1 MLAAMPLPPTTT
13 PPGDETPVRGRDDAC
28 PGALRLHPA
37 DDGSLARIRVPGG
50 LLTAR
55 QAEALGRVS
64 EELGDGRL
72 DITSR
77 GNAQVRG
84 LAAGCGAELAARLRT
99 AGLLPSDRHDRV
111 RNIVASPLSGLDGR
125 GHADV
130 VAWVR
135 ELDAALCDDTPTG
148 PAGRGELSALSGLS
162 GRFLFALDD
171 GRGDVTALGADVT
184 LIATADGGAVLRC
197 GGPLP
202 GPGVSP
208 PSGATHPDTAARRAR
223 RTDGSDPLGRGAEAN
238 TGGAGAASLATDG
251 SMAGGGGLRVRGE
264 DAPRAAA
271 LAAVEFLTRVRESGT
286 RAWRVR
292 ELPAEHAVTTGGLAA
307 RLAGAG
313 IEAVPVEHTPAPASA
328 APPAPGSVP
337 GPNGRHALSIALP
350 LGRVSAA
357 QWRLLT
363 TLASRGGADELRMTP
378 WRGVVLPGFAPDD
391 APGAL
396 SELAGAGL
404 VTTPDSP
411 WLGVGACTGRPGC
424 AKSLADV
431 RADAARMVADVT
443 RGRAAGTGRVAA
455 GAADTPNTAG
465 ASANTAGAVADPAGA
480 VARTAGAVVDPAG
493 AVMDPAGAVMD
504 PARRDA
510 DSGHVDIGHV
520 VVSGSPPWPV
530 SGTTSGGGRAGPE
543 PLPVYVSGCERRCGH
558 PGDRWVDALAIGD
571 MAYRVTVRG
580 AGGDTPETDSVDVT
594 AEQLAGAV
602 AAARGTT

>member
-13 PPGDETPVRGRDDAC
+13 PSGDETPVRGRADAC

-55 QAEALGRVS
+55 QAQALGRVA

-84 LAAGCGAELAARLRT
+84 LAAGCGAELAARLRA

-111 RNIVASPLSGLDGR
+111 RNIVASPLSGLDGA

-135 ELDAALCDDTPTG
+135 ELDAVLCDEASVDTL
-148 PAGRGELSALSGLS
+148 AARGELSGLS

-171 GRGDVTALGADVT
+171 GRGDVAALGADVT
-184 LIATADGGAVLRC
+184 LIATPGGGAVLRV
-197 GGPLP
+197 GGPP
-202 GPGVSP
+202 AGVGVASVAM
-208 PSGATHPDTAARRAR
+208 GEAA
-223 RTDGSDPLGRGAEAN
+223 
-238 TGGAGAASLATDG
+238 
-251 SMAGGGGLRVRGE
+251 AGGDLWVRSE
-264 DAPRAAA
+264 DAARAAA
-271 LAAVEFLTRVRESGT
+271 LAAVEFLARTRESGT

-292 ELPAEHAVTTGGLAA
+292 ELPAQHAVTADRLAA
-307 RLAGAG
+307 RLADAG
-313 IEAVPVEHTPAPASA
+313 IDTEPHPGAPGHPDAPGPRPPHP
-328 APPAPGSVP
+328 PPAPGPVP
-337 GPNGRHALSIALP
+337 GPDRRHALSVALP

-363 TLASRGGADELRMTP
+363 GFASRSGADELRMTP

-391 APGAL
+391 ARDAL
-396 SELAGAGL
+396 SELSDAGL

-431 RADAARMVADVT
+431 RSHATRMVADT
-443 RGRAAGTGRVAA
+443 ARGV
-455 GAADTPNTAG
+455 ADTAP
-465 ASANTAGAVADPAGA
+465 D
-480 VARTAGAVVDPAG
+480 
-493 AVMDPAGAVMD
+493 
-504 PARRDA
+504 
-510 DSGHVDIGHV
+510 
-520 VVSGSPPWPV
+520 
-530 SGTTSGGGRAGPE
+530 

-558 PGDRWVDALAIGD
+558 PGGRWMDALATGD
-571 MAYRVTVRG
+571 TDYRVTVRG
-580 AGGDTPETDSVDVT
+580 GAKGDTPEAEDGVEVT

>member
-1 MLAAMPLPPTTT
+1 M
-13 PPGDETPVRGRDDAC
+13 RGRDDAC

-55 QAEALGRVS
+55 QALALGRVA

-77 GNAQVRG
+77 GNLQVRG
-84 LAAGCGAELAARLRT
+84 LAAGCGAELAARLRA

-111 RNIVASPLSGLDGR
+111 RNIVASPLSGLDGE

-135 ELDAALCDDTPTG
+135 ELDAVLCDDTP
-148 PAGRGELSALSGLS
+148 AGGGELSGLS

-171 GRGDVTALGADVT
+171 GRGDVATLAADVT
-184 LIATADGGAVLRC
+184 LIATPDGGAVLRV
-197 GGPLP
+197 GGPPP
-202 GPGVSP
+202 GPGAPSP
-208 PSGATHPDTAARRAR
+208 SAAGTRPAAAARRES
-223 RTDGSDPLGRGAEAN
+223 RTAGSTA
-238 TGGAGAASLATDG
+238 
-251 SMAGGGGLRVRGE
+251 GGGLRVRGE

-271 LAAVEFLTRVRESGT
+271 LAAVEFLAKARESGT

-292 ELPAEHAVTTGGLAA
+292 ELPVRHAVMTEGLAA
-307 RLAGAG
+307 RLADAG
-313 IEAVPVEHTPAPASA
+313 IEAVPVEHEPAPRAT
-328 APPAPGSVP
+328 PPAPGPVP
-337 GPNGRHALSIALP
+337 GPNGRHALSVALP

-357 QWRLLT
+357 QWRLLAG
-363 TLASRGGADELRMTP
+363 LASRSGAAELRMTP

-391 APGAL
+391 TRGAL
-396 SELAGAGL
+396 SELSDAGL

-431 RADAARMVADVT
+431 RADTARMVADPVLRRSGT
-443 RGRAAGTGRVAA
+443 ARAATDPARGTSGTAR
-455 GAADTPNTAG
+455 GAADTVGVA
-465 ASANTAGAVADPAGA
+465 ANAAGAVADGPKP
-480 VARTAGAVVDPAG
+480 R
-493 AVMDPAGAVMD
+493 
-504 PARRDA
+504 
-510 DSGHVDIGHV
+510 
-520 VVSGSPPWPV
+520 PV
-530 SGTTSGGGRAGPE
+530 SGPAYGGGTPYGGGPAGPG

-558 PGDRWVDALAIGD
+558 PGGRWVDALATGD
-571 MAYRVTVRG
+571 TDYRVTVRG
-580 AGGDTPETDSVDVT
+580 ARGDTPEAESSDSSNSVDVT

>member
-13 PPGDETPVRGRDDAC
+13 PSGDETPVRGRDDAC

-55 QAEALGRVS
+55 QAQALGRVA

-77 GNAQVRG
+77 GNLQVRG
-84 LAAGCGAELAARLRT
+84 LDAGCGAELAARLRA

-111 RNIVASPLSGLDGR
+111 RNIVASPLSGLDGE

-135 ELDAALCDDTPTG
+135 ELDAALCGGAPT
-148 PAGRGELSALSGLS
+148 RGGELSGLS

-171 GRGDVTALGADVT
+171 GRGDVATLGADVT
-184 LIATADGGAVLRC
+184 LIATPDGGAVLRV

-202 GPGVSP
+202 GPGVPSP
-208 PSGATHPDTAARRAR
+208 STAGAHPDAAARR
-223 RTDGSDPLGRGAEAN
+223 GSP
-238 TGGAGAASLATDG
+238 TAGSAA
-251 SMAGGGGLRVRGE
+251 GGGLRVRRE

-271 LAAVEFLTRVRESGT
+271 LAAVEFLAKAHESGT

-292 ELPAEHAVTTGGLAA
+292 ELPARHAVTTEGLAA
-307 RLAGAG
+307 RLADAG
-313 IEAVPVEHTPAPASA
+313 VEAVPVEHEPAPRARA
-328 APPAPGSVP
+328 TPPAPGPVP
-337 GPNGRHALSIALP
+337 GPNGRHALSVALP

-357 QWRLLT
+357 QWRLLAG
-363 TLASRGGADELRMTP
+363 LASRSGAAELRMTP
-378 WRGVVLPGFAPDD
+378 WRGVVLPGFSPDD
-391 APGAL
+391 TRGAL
-396 SELAGAGL
+396 AELSDAGL

-411 WLGVGACTGRPGC
+411 WLGVGTCTGRPGC

-431 RADAARMVADVT
+431 RADTARMVA
-443 RGRAAGTGRVAA
+443 
-455 GAADTPNTAG
+455 NTARG
-465 ASANTAGAVADPAGA
+465 A
-480 VARTAGAVVDPAG
+480 
-493 AVMDPAGAVMD
+493 MD
-504 PARRDA
+504 PARGTSGTARGAANPAGADA
-510 DSGHVDIGHV
+510 GGAK
-520 VVSGSPPWPV
+520 PWPV
-530 SGTTSGGGRAGPE
+530 SGTAYGGGPAGPD

-558 PGDRWVDALAIGD
+558 PGGRWVDALATGD
-571 MAYRVTVRG
+571 TDYRVTVRG
-580 AGGDTPETDSVDVT
+580 VRGDTPEADSADSADVT

>member
-13 PPGDETPVRGRDDAC
+13 PSGDETPVRGRDDAC

-50 LLTAR
+50 LLTVR
-55 QAEALGRVS
+55 QAQALGRVA

-84 LAAGCGAELAARLRT
+84 LTSGCGAELAARLRA

-111 RNIVASPLSGLDGR
+111 RNIVASPLSGLDGG

-135 ELDAALCDDTPTG
+135 ELDAALCDEACVDAL
-148 PAGRGELSALSGLS
+148 AGHGELSGLS

-171 GRGDVTALGADVT
+171 GRGDVAALGADVT
-184 LIATADGGAVLRC
+184 LIATPGGGAVLRI
-197 GGPLP
+197 GGPP
-202 GPGVSP
+202 ADAGV
-208 PSGATHPDTAARRAR
+208 
-223 RTDGSDPLGRGAEAN
+223 
-238 TGGAGAASLATDG
+238 ASAATDG
-251 SMAGGGGLRVRGE
+251 EAAGGAAVRGDLWVRSE
-264 DAPRAAA
+264 DVARAAA
-271 LAAVEFLTRVRESGT
+271 LAAVEFLARARESGT

-292 ELPAEHAVTTGGLAA
+292 ELPAQHAVTADGLAA
-307 RLAGAG
+307 RLADAG
-313 IEAVPVEHTPAPASA
+313 VEAVRAKHQPAAAA
-328 APPAPGSVP
+328 APPAPGPVP
-337 GPNGRHALSIALP
+337 GPDGRHALSVALP

-363 TLASRGGADELRMTP
+363 GLASRSGADELRMTP

-391 APGAL
+391 TRDAL
-396 SELAGAGL
+396 SELSDAGL

-431 RADAARMVADVT
+431 RSHATRMVADTVHGVADMA
-443 RGRAAGTGRVAA
+443 RGVADTAEVGPDTGRGVAA
-455 GAADTPNTAG
+455 GSEP
-465 ASANTAGAVADPAGA
+465 
-480 VARTAGAVVDPAG
+480 R
-493 AVMDPAGAVMD
+493 
-504 PARRDA
+504 
-510 DSGHVDIGHV
+510 
-520 VVSGSPPWPV
+520 PPRPM
-530 SGTTSGGGRAGPE
+530 SGTGSDGGRGGAPD

-558 PGDRWVDALAIGD
+558 PGGRWVDALATGD
-571 MAYRVTVRG
+571 TDYRVTVRG
-580 AGGDTPETDSVDVT
+580 GAKGDTPEAEYGVEVT

>member
-13 PPGDETPVRGRDDAC
+13 PSGDETPVRGRDDAC

-77 GNAQVRG
+77 GNVQVRG
-84 LAAGCGAELAARLRT
+84 LAAGCGAELAARLRA

-135 ELDAALCDDTPTG
+135 ELDAALCDDSPAG

-171 GRGDVTALGADVT
+171 GRGDVAALGADVT

-202 GPGVSP
+202 GPGVSR
-208 PSGATHPDTAARRAR
+208 PSGTTPPDTAARRAR

-238 TGGAGAASLATDG
+238 TGGAGATSLATDG

-271 LAAVEFLTRVRESGT
+271 FAAVEFLTRVRESGT

-455 GAADTPNTAG
+455 GAADTPDMAG
-465 ASANTAGAVADPAGA
+465 ASANTAGAVADPAGT

-493 AVMDPAGAVMD
+493 AVAE

-510 DSGHVDIGHV
+510 DSGHVDTGHV
-520 VVSGSPPWPV
+520 VAGGSPPWPV

-558 PGDRWVDALAIGD
+558 PGGRWVDALAIGD
-571 MAYRVTVRG
+571 TGYRVTVRG

>member
-1 MLAAMPLPPTTT
+1 M
-13 PPGDETPVRGRDDAC
+13 RGRDDAC

-55 QAEALGRVS
+55 QALSLGRVA

-77 GNAQVRG
+77 GNLQVRG
-84 LAAGCGAELAARLRT
+84 LDAGCGARLAARLRA

-111 RNIVASPLSGLDGR
+111 RNIVASPLSGLDGG

-135 ELDAALCDDTPTG
+135 ELDAVLCDDTP
-148 PAGRGELSALSGLS
+148 AGIGELSGLS

-171 GRGDVTALGADVT
+171 GHGDVATLGADVT
-184 LIATADGGAVLRC
+184 LIATSDGGAVLRV
-197 GGPLP
+197 GGPP
-202 GPGVSP
+202 PRPKVPSP
-208 PSGATHPDTAARRAR
+208 SPAGTHPDAAARR
-223 RTDGSDPLGRGAEAN
+223 GSH
-238 TGGAGAASLATDG
+238 TAGSA
-251 SMAGGGGLRVRGE
+251 AGGDLRVRSE

-271 LAAVEFLTRVRESGT
+271 LAAVEFLAKAHESGT

-292 ELPAEHAVTTGGLAA
+292 ELPARHAVTAEGLAA
-307 RLAGAG
+307 RLADAG
-313 IEAVPVEHTPAPASA
+313 VEAVPVEHGPAPSA
-328 APPAPGSVP
+328 RATPPAPGPVP
-337 GPNGRHALSIALP
+337 GPNGRHALSVALP

-357 QWRLLT
+357 QWRLLAG
-363 TLASRGGADELRMTP
+363 LASRSGAAELRMTP

-391 APGAL
+391 ARGAL
-396 SELAGAGL
+396 AELSDAGL

-431 RADAARMVADVT
+431 RADTAHMVADT
-443 RGRAAGTGRVAA
+443 ARGTSGTARGAAGTAGVA
-455 GAADTPNTAG
+455 T
-465 ASANTAGAVADPAGA
+465 DPAG
-480 VARTAGAVVDPAG
+480 VVVD
-493 AVMDPAGAVMD
+493 
-504 PARRDA
+504 
-510 DSGHVDIGHV
+510 
-520 VVSGSPPWPV
+520 GSMPWPV
-530 SGTTSGGGRAGPE
+530 SGTPSGGDPAGPD

-558 PGDRWVDALAIGD
+558 PGGRWVDALATGD
-571 MAYRVTVRG
+571 TDYRVTVRG
-580 AGGDTPETDSVDVT
+580 AKGDTPEADTVDSVDVT
-594 AEQLAGAV
+594 AKQLADAV

>member
-13 PPGDETPVRGRDDAC
+13 PSGDETPVRGRDDAC

-55 QAEALGRVS
+55 QAQALGRVT
-64 EELGDGRL
+64 EELGDERL

-84 LAAGCGAELAARLRT
+84 LAAGCGAELAARLRA

-111 RNIVASPLSGLDGR
+111 RNIVASPLSGLDGA

-135 ELDAALCDDTPTG
+135 ELDAVLCDDTLVGCT
-148 PAGRGELSALSGLS
+148 ELSGLS

-171 GRGDVTALGADVT
+171 GRGDVAALGADVT
-184 LIATADGGAVLRC
+184 LIAMPGGGAVLRV
-197 GGPLP
+197 GG
-202 GPGVSP
+202 SP
-208 PSGATHPDTAARRAR
+208 T
-223 RTDGSDPLGRGAEAN
+223 
-238 TGGAGAASLATDG
+238 GAGVASVAMDGAA
-251 SMAGGGGLRVRGE
+251 AGADLWVRSA
-264 DAPRAAA
+264 DVARAAA
-271 LAAVEFLTRVRESGT
+271 LAAVEFLARARESGT

-292 ELPAEHAVTTGGLAA
+292 ELPAQHAVTADRLAA
-307 RLAGAG
+307 RLADAG
-313 IEAVPVEHTPAPASA
+313 IDAEPHPGAPGPRPPQP
-328 APPAPGSVP
+328 PPAPGLVP
-337 GPNGRHALSIALP
+337 GPDGRHALSVALP

-363 TLASRGGADELRMTP
+363 GLASRSGADELRMTP

-391 APGAL
+391 ARGAL
-396 SELAGAGL
+396 SELSDAGL
-404 VTTPDSP
+404 VTTPGSP

-431 RADAARMVADVT
+431 RSHATRMVADMARGVADTAEAVT
-443 RGRAAGTGRVAA
+443 DTGRVVVA
-455 GAADTPNTAG
+455 GGSEPRPMSDTA
-465 ASANTAGAVADPAGA
+465 
-480 VARTAGAVVDPAG
+480 
-493 AVMDPAGAVMD
+493 
-504 PARRDA
+504 
-510 DSGHVDIGHV
+510 
-520 VVSGSPPWPV
+520 
-530 SGTTSGGGRAGPE
+530 SGGGRRGAAD
-543 PLPVYVSGCERRCGH
+543 PLTVYVSGCERRCGH
-558 PGDRWVDALAIGD
+558 PGGRWVDALATGD
-571 MAYRVTVRG
+571 TDYRVTVRG
-580 AGGDTPETDSVDVT
+580 GAKGDTPEAEDGVEVT

>member
-1 MLAAMPLPPTTT
+1 M
-13 PPGDETPVRGRDDAC
+13 RGRDDAC
-28 PGALRLHPA
+28 PGALRLHRA

-135 ELDAALCDDTPTG
+135 ELDAALCDDSPTG
-148 PAGRGELSALSGLS
+148 PAGHGELSALSGLS

-171 GRGDVTALGADVT
+171 GRGDVAALGADVT

-223 RTDGSDPLGRGAEAN
+223 RTDGSDPLGGGAEAN
-238 TGGAGAASLATDG
+238 TGGAGAASLATNG

-292 ELPAEHAVTTGGLAA
+292 ELPAEHTVTTGGLAA

-328 APPAPGSVP
+328 APPAPGPVP

-443 RGRAAGTGRVAA
+443 RGRAAGTGRVVA
-455 GAADTPNTAG
+455 GAADTPDTAG
-465 ASANTAGAVADPAGA
+465 TPGTSANTAGA

-493 AVMDPAGAVMD
+493 AVMDPA
-504 PARRDA
+504 RRDA
-510 DSGHVDIGHV
+510 DSAHVDTGHV
-520 VVSGSPPWPV
+520 VVGGSPPWPV

-558 PGDRWVDALAIGD
+558 PGGRWVDALAIGD
-571 MAYRVTVRG
+571 TGYRVTVRG

>member
-13 PPGDETPVRGRDDAC
+13 PSGDESPVRGRDDAC

-50 LLTAR
+50 LLTIR
-55 QAEALGRVS
+55 QALVLGRVA

-77 GNAQVRG
+77 GNLQVRG
-84 LAAGCGAELAARLRT
+84 LDAGCGAELAARLRA

-111 RNIVASPLSGLDGR
+111 RNIVASPLSGLDGG

-135 ELDAALCDDTPTG
+135 ELDAALCDGT
-148 PAGRGELSALSGLS
+148 PAGGGELSGLS

-171 GRGDVTALGADVT
+171 GRGDVATLGADVT
-184 LIATADGGAVLRC
+184 LIATPDGGAVLRV

-202 GPGVSP
+202 GPDVPSP
-208 PSGATHPDTAARRAR
+208 PTAGTRPDAAGRRGSRTA
-223 RTDGSDPLGRGAEAN
+223 GSA
-238 TGGAGAASLATDG
+238 AGS
-251 SMAGGGGLRVRGE
+251 GLRVRSE

-271 LAAVEFLTRVRESGT
+271 LAAVEFLAKARESGT

-292 ELPAEHAVTTGGLAA
+292 ELPARHAVTTEGLVA
-307 RLAGAG
+307 RLADAG
-313 IEAVPVEHTPAPASA
+313 VEAVPVEREPAPRARA
-328 APPAPGSVP
+328 TPPAPGPVP
-337 GPNGRHALSIALP
+337 GPNGRHALSVALP

-357 QWRLLT
+357 QWRLLAG
-363 TLASRGGADELRMTP
+363 LASRSGADELRMTP

-391 APGAL
+391 TRGAL
-396 SELAGAGL
+396 AELSDAGL
-404 VTTPDSP
+404 VTTPDSA

-431 RADAARMVADVT
+431 RADTARMVADPA
-443 RGRAAGTGRVAA
+443 RGVADPAPGTSGTARGSADPAGV
-455 GAADTPNTAG
+455 
-465 ASANTAGAVADPAGA
+465 VADPAGV
-480 VARTAGAVVDPAG
+480 VAG
-493 AVMDPAGAVMD
+493 
-504 PARRDA
+504 
-510 DSGHVDIGHV
+510 
-520 VVSGSPPWPV
+520 GSMPWPV
-530 SGTTSGGGRAGPE
+530 SGTAYGGGPAGPD

-558 PGDRWVDALAIGD
+558 PGGRWVDAVATGD
-571 MAYRVTVRG
+571 TDYRVTVRG
-580 AGGDTPETDSVDVT
+580 ARGDTPEADSTDSVDVT
-594 AEQLAGAV
+594 AEQLADAV

>member
-135 ELDAALCDDTPTG
+135 ELDAALCDDSPTG

-171 GRGDVTALGADVT
+171 GRGDVAALGADVT

-202 GPGVSP
+202 GPGVSR

-238 TGGAGAASLATDG
+238 TGGAGATSLATNG
-251 SMAGGGGLRVRGE
+251 SMAGGAGLRVRGQ

-313 IEAVPVEHTPAPASA
+313 IEAVPVEHTPAPASG
-328 APPAPGSVP
+328 APPAPGPVP

-443 RGRAAGTGRVAA
+443 RGRAAGTGRVVA
-455 GAADTPNTAG
+455 GAADTAG
-465 ASANTAGAVADPAGA
+465 ASANTAGAVADPAGM
-480 VARTAGAVVDPAG
+480 VA
-493 AVMDPAGAVMD
+493 D

-510 DSGHVDIGHV
+510 DSGHVDTGHV
-520 VVSGSPPWPV
+520 VVGGSPPWPV

-558 PGDRWVDALAIGD
+558 PGGRWVDALAIGD
-571 MAYRVTVRG
+571 TAYRVTVRG

>member
-13 PPGDETPVRGRDDAC
+13 PSGDETPVRGRADAC

-37 DDGSLARIRVPGG
+37 DDGALARIRVPGG
-50 LLTAR
+50 VLTAR
-55 QAEALGRVS
+55 QAQALGRMA

-77 GNAQVRG
+77 GNAQLRG
-84 LAAGCGAELAARLRT
+84 LTAGCGAELASRLRT

-111 RNIVASPLSGLDGR
+111 RNIVASPLSGLDGA

-135 ELDAALCDDTPTG
+135 ELDALLCDDPGDGAYGDTA
-148 PAGRGELSALSGLS
+148 AGRGELSGLS

-171 GRGDVTALGADVT
+171 GRGDVAALGADVT
-184 LIATADGGAVLRC
+184 LIAAPGGGAVLMT
-197 GGPLP
+197 GGPLV
-202 GPGVSP
+202 GGGVSP
-208 PSGATHPDTAARRAR
+208 PPGATHPDTAAWRGR
-223 RTDGSDPLGRGAEAN
+223 RTDGSDTLGRGAEAN
-238 TGGAGAASLATDG
+238 TGGEGVASTAMDG
-251 SMAGGGGLRVRGE
+251 SVAGGGGLWVRG
-264 DAPRAAA
+264 DDTPRAAA

-307 RLAGAG
+307 RLAEAG
-313 IEAVPVEHTPAPASA
+313 IEAVRVEHPPVRASA
-328 APPAPGSVP
+328 TPPAPGPVP
-337 GPNGRHALSIALP
+337 GPNGRHALSVALP

-363 TLASRGGADELRMTP
+363 ALAARDGADELRMTP

-391 APGAL
+391 ARDAL
-396 SELAGAGL
+396 SELSGAGL

-431 RADAARMVADVT
+431 RADAARVVA
-443 RGRAAGTGRVAA
+443 G
-455 GAADTPNTAG
+455 
-465 ASANTAGAVADPAGA
+465 
-480 VARTAGAVVDPAG
+480 
-493 AVMDPAGAVMD
+493 
-504 PARRDA
+504 
-510 DSGHVDIGHV
+510 
-520 VVSGSPPWPV
+520 GSRPRPV
-530 SGTTSGGGRAGPE
+530 Y
-543 PLPVYVSGCERRCGH
+543 PVYVSGCERRCGH
-558 PGDRWVDALAIGD
+558 PGGRWVDALATGD
-571 MAYRVTVRG
+571 TGYRVTARG
-580 AGGDTPETDSVDVT
+580 GAKGDTPEAEAGEDGVNGMDVEDGREVT
-594 AEQLAGAV
+594 AEQLADAV

>member
-13 PPGDETPVRGRDDAC
+13 PSGDETPVRGRDDAC

-50 LLTAR
+50 LLTVR
-55 QAEALGRVS
+55 QAQALGRVA

-84 LAAGCGAELAARLRT
+84 LTSGCGAELAARLRA

-111 RNIVASPLSGLDGR
+111 RNIVASPLSGLDGG

-135 ELDAALCDDTPTG
+135 ELDAVLCDEACVDAL
-148 PAGRGELSALSGLS
+148 AGHGELSGLS

-171 GRGDVTALGADVT
+171 GRGDVAALGADVT
-184 LIATADGGAVLRC
+184 LIATPGGGAVLRI
-197 GGPLP
+197 GGPP
-202 GPGVSP
+202 ADAGVASV
-208 PSGATHPDTAARRAR
+208 A
-223 RTDGSDPLGRGAEAN
+223 TDGAA
-238 TGGAGAASLATDG
+238 TGGAAVWGDLW
-251 SMAGGGGLRVRGE
+251 VRSE
-264 DAPRAAA
+264 DVARAAA
-271 LAAVEFLTRVRESGT
+271 LAAVEFLARARESGT

-292 ELPAEHAVTTGGLAA
+292 ELPAQHAVTADGLAA
-307 RLAGAG
+307 RLADAG
-313 IEAVPVEHTPAPASA
+313 IEAVRAKHQPAAAA
-328 APPAPGSVP
+328 APHAPGPVP
-337 GPNGRHALSIALP
+337 GPDGRHALSVALP

-363 TLASRGGADELRMTP
+363 GLASRSGADELRMTP

-391 APGAL
+391 TRDAL
-396 SELAGAGL
+396 SELSDAGL

-431 RADAARMVADVT
+431 RSHATRMVADTVHGVADT
-443 RGRAAGTGRVAA
+443 ACGVADTAEVGPDTGRVVAA
-455 GAADTPNTAG
+455 GSEP
-465 ASANTAGAVADPAGA
+465 
-480 VARTAGAVVDPAG
+480 R
-493 AVMDPAGAVMD
+493 
-504 PARRDA
+504 
-510 DSGHVDIGHV
+510 
-520 VVSGSPPWPV
+520 PPRPM
-530 SGTTSGGGRAGPE
+530 SGTGSDGGRGGAPD

-558 PGDRWVDALAIGD
+558 PGGRWVDALATGD
-571 MAYRVTVRG
+571 TDYRVTVRG
-580 AGGDTPETDSVDVT
+580 DAKGDTPEAEYGVEVT

>member
-1 MLAAMPLPPTTT
+1 MSLPPTTT
-13 PPGDETPVRGRDDAC
+13 PSGDETPVRGRDDAC

-55 QAEALGRVS
+55 QAMALGRVT

-77 GNAQVRG
+77 GNLQVRG
-84 LAAGCGAELAARLRT
+84 LDAGCGAELAGRLRA

-111 RNIVASPLSGLDGR
+111 RNIVASPLSGLDGG

-130 VAWVR
+130 MPWVR
-135 ELDAALCDDTPTG
+135 ELDAALCDDTP
-148 PAGRGELSALSGLS
+148 ARDGELSGLS

-171 GRGDVTALGADVT
+171 GRGDVATLEADVT
-184 LIATADGGAVLRC
+184 LIATPDGGAVLRV

-202 GPGVSP
+202 GRAVSP
-208 PSGATHPDTAARRAR
+208 PSTVGTRPDAAARRGS
-223 RTDGSDPLGRGAEAN
+223 RTAGS
-238 TGGAGAASLATDG
+238 AA
-251 SMAGGGGLRVRGE
+251 GGGLRVRGE

-271 LAAVEFLTRVRESGT
+271 LAAVEFLAKARESGS

-292 ELPAEHAVTTGGLAA
+292 ELPARHAVTTEGLAA
-307 RLAGAG
+307 RLADAG
-313 IEAVPVEHTPAPASA
+313 VEAVPVEHEPAPHARA
-328 APPAPGSVP
+328 TPPAPGPVP
-337 GPNGRHALSIALP
+337 GPNGRHALSVALP

-357 QWRLLT
+357 QWRLLAG
-363 TLASRGGADELRMTP
+363 LASRSGADELRMTP

-391 APGAL
+391 TRGAL
-396 SELAGAGL
+396 AKLSDAGL
-404 VTTPDSP
+404 VATPDSP

-431 RADAARMVADVT
+431 RADTARMVADPA
-443 RGRAAGTGRVAA
+443 R
-455 GAADTPNTAG
+455 GAADPAPGTSGTARG
-465 ASANTAGAVADPAGA
+465 TADTAAVVADPAGV
-480 VARTAGAVVDPAG
+480 VADTAAVVAG
-493 AVMDPAGAVMD
+493 
-504 PARRDA
+504 
-510 DSGHVDIGHV
+510 
-520 VVSGSPPWPV
+520 GSMPWPV
-530 SGTTSGGGRAGPE
+530 NGTAYDGGPAGPD

-558 PGDRWVDALAIGD
+558 PGGRWVDALATGD
-571 MAYRVTVRG
+571 TDYRVTVRG
-580 AGGDTPETDSVDVT
+580 ARGDTPEADSTDSTDSVVVT